1 LAPLQKSGLAADR
14 SSVNPLSP
22 RAPRLTWLAG
32 AFVTAFCA
40 LVASIGAD
48 AHWLAAL
55 GQWVVRLEKVPAGVP
70 YASAPSAGWNN
81 VPVLGEIVFH
91 ALEAGLGDRGL
102 VLALV
107 VAVATALGVTALGMR
122 RDDVADA
129 PSALVLLLVAV
140 AAAGSILVVRNQL
153 FSLALFPMLV
163 YLLRSQVRVPTEAI
177 WLLVPL
183 FALWSNLHGGV
194 LVGLAVAGSYLVFHR
209 LRRTPGTAL
218 AVLVTSIASLLVTP
232 ALLDTPEYY
241 RSVLASEA
249 VHTREGLWAP
259 LSLGN
264 PLDVAFLAAGIPLVL
279 AALASRPKLW
289 EFVAL
294 AGLAAMTYQSARNG
308 VWLVLFA
315 ATPAGKWLTGS
326 RQWRLRPPRAVT
338 AVAAALLV
346 GLVVLGLART
356 PAPTFAGQRLR
367 DRAAAS
373 AAGRPIL
380 ADDINAE
387 ALAVDGRRVLI
398 ANPLDAFPPVD
409 QRLYLDWIAG
419 RPSGDA
425 MLALATTALVKLDSP
440 AQKRLAHARS
450 WREAAHDEN
459 AVLYVRG

>member
-1 LAPLQKSGLAADR
+1 VADR
-14 SSVNPLSP
+14 PSVNPLSP

-55 GQWVVRLEKVPAGVP
+55 GQWIVKFEKIPAGVP
-70 YASAPSAGWNN
+70 YASATSAGWEN

-107 VAVATALGVTALGMR
+107 VAVGTALAVTARDMR

-140 AAAGSILVVRNQL
+140 ASAGSILVVRNQL
-153 FSLALFPMLV
+153 FSLALFPVLV
-163 YLLRSQVRVPTEAI
+163 YLLRSQVRVPTDAV

-194 LVGLAVAGSYLVFHR
+194 LVGLAVASSYLLFHR
-209 LRRTPGTAL
+209 LRRTPGTAV
-218 AVLVTSIASLLVTP
+218 AVLAASIAALMLTP
-232 ALLDTPEYY
+232 ALLHTPDYY

-264 PLDVAFLAAGIPLVL
+264 PLDIAFLAAGVPLVL
-279 AALASRPKLW
+279 AALASRPRLW
-289 EFVAL
+289 EFFAL

-315 ATPAGKWLTGS
+315 ATPAGRWLTGS
-326 RQWRLRPPRAVT
+326 RQWRLRPPRTVT

-346 GLVVLGLART
+346 GLALLGLART
-356 PAPTFAGQRLR
+356 PSPTFAGPRLR
-367 DRAAAS
+367 DRAAA
-373 AAGRPIL
+373 AAHGGPIL

-398 ANPLDAFPPVD
+398 ANPLDAFLPLD

-425 MLALATTALVKLDSP
+425 LLSAVSTALVKVGSP
-440 AQKRLAHARS
+440 AQLRLAHDRTWRQAARD
-450 WREAAHDEN
+450 AN
-459 AVLYVRG
+459 AVLYVRGRS